1 MASVTALL
9 VVLAFVSGCI
19 TAVVGVWVGRGQS
32 HVSLVLN
39 WGAATLVLQLFA
51 ACIALFHARA
61 DRERDVPTGPEATP
75 EETRAGS
82 GHPGTGKP

>member
-9 VVLAFVSGCI
+9 VVLAFLAGCI

-32 HVSLVLN
+32 PVTLVMN
-39 WGAATLVLQLFA
+39 WAAVTLVLQLFA

-61 DRERDVPTGPEATP
+61 DRDRDVADVATEADTPPEPPQA
-75 EETRAGS
+75 
-82 GHPGTGKP
+82 